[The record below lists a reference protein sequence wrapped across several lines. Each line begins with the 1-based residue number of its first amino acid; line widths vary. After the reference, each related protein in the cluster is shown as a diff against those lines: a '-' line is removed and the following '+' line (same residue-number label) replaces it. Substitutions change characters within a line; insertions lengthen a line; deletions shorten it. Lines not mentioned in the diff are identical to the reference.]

1 MITSARIEAV
11 KELGG
16 IGWIT
21 CLCAPAIRK
30 LAADDAPLQMSV
42 LDQQDLA
49 ELSHPDYPGERLIA
63 DRNPYLAAE
72 RACMREDLLQATEKL
87 LTAIA
92 GQVSAGRVSGAGK
105 IGLRA
110 RRIVNKHE
118 VAKHLILYVGDHH
131 LGSDGLLHVDTP
143 VGHGAVADL
152 DVDHVDE
159 RHRTHRVQR
168 MGLPFGEAVEYP
180 VGDRADRVPGDL
192 DAVDLR
198 QVRLDLAGGHA
209 LVIH

>member
-21 CLCAPAIRK
+21 CLRAPAIRK
-30 LAADDAPLQMSV
+30 LAADDGPLQMSL

-72 RACMREDLLQATEKL
+72 RARMREDLLQATEKL

-92 GQVSAGRVSGAGK
+92 GQ
-105 IGLRA
+105 
-110 RRIVNKHE
+110 
-118 VAKHLILYVGDHH
+118 
-131 LGSDGLLHVDTP
+131 DTC
-143 VGHGAVADL
+143 
-152 DVDHVDE
+152 
-159 RHRTHRVQR
+159 
-168 MGLPFGEAVEYP
+168 
-180 VGDRADRVPGDL
+180 
-192 DAVDLR
+192 
-198 QVRLDLAGGHA
+198 
-209 LVIH
+209 

>member
-72 RACMREDLLQATEKL
+72 RHARDFAGRKDS
-87 LTAIA
+87 IA
-92 GQVSAGRVSGAGK
+92 GQVSAGRVSGAGDRR
-105 IGLRA
+105 GL
-110 RRIVNKHE
+110 
-118 VAKHLILYVGDHH
+118 DT
-131 LGSDGLLHVDTP
+131 GLV
-143 VGHGAVADL
+143 
-152 DVDHVDE
+152 
-159 RHRTHRVQR
+159 RTVSN
-168 MGLPFGEAVEYP
+168 
-180 VGDRADRVPGDL
+180 
-192 DAVDLR
+192 DAVNCPARSRTRNRKSAARSPRSIAVQEEEAEGVVPLAHVIRDIAASSPSTPSRAPKRSRPSSSAPTSRAPARAVDRTATELR
-198 QVRLDLAGGHA
+198 
-209 LVIH
+209 